1 MEFNKK
7 ELKMILTAITFIKE
21 DMEKC
26 ALYDSV
32 QEYRELIKRFDAIL
46 GAEENKNG

>member
-1 MEFNKK
+1 MKFNKK
-7 ELKMILTAITFIKE
+7 ELKMILQAVTFIKE

-32 QEYRELIKRFDAIL
+32 QEHRELIKKVDHYIL
-46 GAEENKNG
+46 EDEK